1 MPAEQLERLVMD
13 FIYGEFDV
21 LVSTTIVENGI
32 DIPTSIIYESLAKVQ
47 NELNGFIKCT
57 GNEDAVKLRTR
68 MQEVMTTKIG
78 IFRRGKDM
86 EEAVTE
92 LEELY
97 KRSFNI
103 PVKDVVGN
111 NPELV

>member
-1 MPAEQLERLVMD
+1 MIV
-13 FIYGEFDV
+13 GEFIADFCEKP
-21 LVSTTIVENGI
+21 ENGI

-78 IFRRGKDM
+78 IFAARIWK
-86 EEAVTE
+86 
-92 LEELY
+92 
-97 KRSFNI
+97 KR
-103 PVKDVVGN
+103 
-111 NPELV
+111 